1 MSVKPALFEALKIA
15 QEQIKQIKLKKV
27 EIQITPEELQ
37 ALDEA
42 SAKSQKN
49 VNYITRILSEIS
61 KPLTNLLDEYQLE
74 KCYSSLIRCIEY
86 CQTEKLLIDAI

>member
-37 ALDEA
+37 ALEEA
-42 SAKSQKN
+42 SAKS
-49 VNYITRILSEIS
+49 
-61 KPLTNLLDEYQLE
+61 
-74 KCYSSLIRCIEY
+74 
-86 CQTEKLLIDAI
+86 